1 MHEFLGDNTMVKYNS
16 TVNINPLCPWL
27 CVYSLPSPRTNHLL
41 LVLDVIKCNC
51 FAYETATSPSIALG
65 LVNALC

>member
-1 MHEFLGDNTMVKYNS
+1 MVKYNS

-27 CVYSLPSPRTNHLL
+27 YVNSFPTPRINQLL
-41 LVLDVIKCNC
+41 LALDVIKCNC
-51 FAYETATSPSIALG
+51 FAYEKTTSPSIALG